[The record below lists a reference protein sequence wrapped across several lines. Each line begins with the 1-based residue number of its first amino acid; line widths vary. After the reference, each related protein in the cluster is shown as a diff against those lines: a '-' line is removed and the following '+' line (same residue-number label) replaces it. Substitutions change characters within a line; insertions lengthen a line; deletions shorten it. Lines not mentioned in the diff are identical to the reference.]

1 MSERE
6 GNLVRKVAL
15 TAAAFAAASAVGV
28 GAAGAASAAESSQAN
43 LSEVAATSDQNSA
56 LGAVLNRV
64 TTDDDIF
71 RPAGTFNR

>member
-6 GNLVRKVAL
+6 GNLMRKVAL

-28 GAAGAASAAESSQAN
+28 GAADAAAAAEPSSAN
-43 LSEVAATSDQNSA
+43 LSEVAAGTDQNSA

-64 TTDDDIF
+64 IADDGAF
-71 RPAGTFNR
+71 GPAGSFNR